1 MGFCNFNNHLNRLL
15 TDKQFP
21 VKKLRL
27 LFACTAWMLTI
38 LSCYSQT
45 NTPKKEVKLFF
56 EKIYLHTDRQVYT
69 PGDDLWFKGYLT
81 NAQDGRLIATS
92 KNLYVELIG
101 PANNLLGRE
110 IIALNNGLGKGDIQ
124 IPDSIAAGNYRLR
137 AYTNWMRN
145 FGNNFIFEKSITI
158 VNGKPAVAS
167 HTTAKEPVI
176 RFFPEGGSL
185 IAGVSSVVAI
195 KAESSAKKGLAVKG
209 VIFSSG
215 GDTVANFTTD
225 TLGMG
230 MFTLLPMAGQ
240 KYQAKVTVAR
250 KTITTTLPAPL
261 NSGLALKM
269 LKKDTILYAII
280 SCSEQASAQYTNQ
293 TLTLKARSFGRV
305 TFQQTL
311 QLKGNTA
318 AVIIPTA
325 QLPGGI
331 SSLTLYDAEQKPNCE
346 RLIFVNNFD
355 QINLKVTFN
364 KSTYTTREQ
373 VQANVILTDKKGQ
386 ALGSN
391 FSMSAV
397 DATLVAPE
405 EANIASY
412 LLLQSELKGE
422 IAYAAKYFDTTNVQR
437 FKQLDLL
444 LMTQGWRDFVWKR
457 LADTALRIAYIPEQ
471 GLSIS
476 GKVQGKKNIPL
487 PGANITLIA
496 AKATNGRLFSAQT
509 DATGKYYFDNLQ
521 LYGPQSIRLN
531 SKDAKGKA
539 LGTLTLDSLN
549 TNRPPVES
557 YQFDNGTPVQLSAN
571 NTVALIRQVT
581 QAKQRSLSDTLIRL
595 KEVQV
600 KNNNPLV
607 LRDRTVTT
615 FGYKDEVLKIK
626 PEDLRYNTLRDYIQF
641 ASTQAR
647 VDAESNRLYFVSDGK
662 KLTPRFV
669 LNNRDALF
677 TDSDPAEV
685 ADMISS
691 SYLDLPVSSV
701 DQVVI
706 KKLIAGQSLMV
717 ASTDSSATPST
728 SSAPPTHERFNNS
741 AAIGP
746 VFVIYLTLKPDA
758 FKKPEPG
765 AIQAEVMGYYE
776 ARDFY
781 KPMYNQPK
789 NDTRVDSRATLH
801 WEPNGSTVQ
810 NGRSTISYYNSDSK
824 TTVRVVVQGIT
835 TTGIPFTA
843 VKTYTVK

>member
-1 MGFCNFNNHLNRLL
+1 MGICNFNNHLNRLL

-21 VKKLRL
+21 VKKFRL
-27 LFACTAWMLTI
+27 LLACAAWLLTV
-38 LSCYSQT
+38 LSCYAQN

-56 EKIYLHTDRQVYT
+56 ENVYLHTDRQIYT
-69 PGDDLWFKGYLT
+69 PGDDLWYKAYLT
-81 NAQDGRLIATS
+81 NAQDGRLISTS
-92 KNLYVELIG
+92 KNLYVELVG
-101 PANNLLGRE
+101 PANQMLFRE
-110 IIALNNGLGKGDIQ
+110 IIALNNGLGKGDLKM
-124 IPDSIAAGNYRLR
+124 PDSIRAGNYRLR

-158 VNGKPAVAS
+158 VSGKPAAAS
-167 HTTAKEPVI
+167 NTIAKEPAV

-185 IAGVSSVVAI
+185 VAGVSSFVAV
-195 KAESSAKKGLAVKG
+195 KAEASAKRGLAVKG
-209 VIFSSG
+209 AIFSSS

-230 MFTLLPMAGQ
+230 MFTLLPLAGQ
-240 KYQAKVTVAR
+240 TYKAKYTVERKIVT
-250 KTITTTLPAPL
+250 TDLPAPL
-261 NSGLALKM
+261 SSGLALKM
-269 LKKDTILYAII
+269 LKKDTTLYAVI
-280 SCSEQASAQYTNQ
+280 SCSEQAAAQYANQ
-293 TLTLKARSFGRV
+293 TLTLKARSYGKL

-311 QLKGNTA
+311 QLKGSTA
-318 AVIIPTA
+318 AVIIPA
-325 QLPGGI
+325 SQLPGGI
-331 SSLTLYDAEQKPNCE
+331 CSITLYDAQQKPNCE
-346 RLIFVNNFD
+346 RLIYNDHFAK
-355 QINLKVTFN
+355 INLKLNLN

-373 VQANVILTDKKGQ
+373 VVANVLLTDSKGQ
-386 ALGSN
+386 SLGSN

-397 DATLVAPE
+397 DAGLVAPE
-405 EANIASY
+405 EGNITSY
-412 LLLQSELKGE
+412 LLLQSELKGDV
-422 IAYAAKYFDTTNVQR
+422 AYAARYFDTTNVQR

-444 LMTQGWRDFVWKR
+444 LLTQGWRDFVWKR

-476 GKVQGKKNIPL
+476 GKVQDKKNVAL

-521 LYGPQSIRLN
+521 LYGPQSLRLN

-539 LGTLTLDSLN
+539 LGIITLDSLN
-549 TNRPPVES
+549 TNRPPVEN
-557 YQFDNGTPVQLSAN
+557 YQFDNGTPVKLSSAG
-571 NTVALIRQVT
+571 TAALVKQVT

-607 LRDRTVTT
+607 LRDRAVTS
-615 FGYKDEVLKIK
+615 FGYKDEVLKVK
-626 PEDLRYNTLRDYIQF
+626 PEDYRYNTLRDYIQF

-647 VDAESNRLYFVSDGK
+647 VDAENNRLFFMADGK
-662 KLTPRFV
+662 QLTPRFV
-669 LNNRDALF
+669 INNRDALF
-677 TDSDPAEV
+677 TDADPAEV
-685 ADMISS
+685 TSMISN

-717 ASTDSSATPST
+717 TPDSTADASPR
-728 SSAPPTHERFNNS
+728 ERFNSKNS
-741 AAIGP
+741 SAIGP

-765 AIQAEVMGYYE
+765 AIQAEVNGYYE

-781 KPMYNQPK
+781 KPMYNQIK
-789 NDTRVDSRATLH
+789 NDTRTDSRATLH

-810 NGRSTISYYNSDSK
+810 NGRSAISYYNSDSK
-824 TTVRVVVQGIT
+824 TTVRVVLQGIT
-835 TTGIPFTA
+835 NTGIPFTA
-843 VKTYTVK
+843 VKTYKVN